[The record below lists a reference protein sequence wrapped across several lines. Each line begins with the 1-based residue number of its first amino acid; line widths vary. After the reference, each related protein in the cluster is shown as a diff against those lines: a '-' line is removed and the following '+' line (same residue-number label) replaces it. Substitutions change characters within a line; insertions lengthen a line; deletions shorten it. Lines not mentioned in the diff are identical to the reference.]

1 MALALMLA
9 AAGSGAAQTATVGVS
24 VSVPT
29 VLFISRTGDFQ
40 FGTVNDAAYTAGSVM
55 TTTGLTLTHRGNV
68 GYQVTIR
75 AHTGSG
81 NNLGFVPL
89 GGRSDPNPGK
99 PLTDLQ
105 LRQTTSGTAGE
116 WMSVPGESAL
126 AANFY
131 TRATRG
137 TTVTSTVDARLILSY
152 AADPPGTYS
161 TTVVFTIVAQ

>member
-9 AAGSGAAQTATVGVS
+9 TAGRGAAQTATVGVN

-40 FGTVNDAAYTAGSVM
+40 FGTVNDAAYMAGSVM
-55 TTTGLTLTHRGNV
+55 TTAGPTLTHRGNV
-68 GYQVTIR
+68 GYQITMK
-75 AHTGSG
+75 AYTGSG
-81 NNLGFVPL
+81 NNLGFTPL
-89 GGRSDPNPGK
+89 GGRSDADPGK
-99 PLTDLQ
+99 PMTDLQ
-105 LRQTTSGTAGE
+105 LRQTTSGTAGG
-116 WMSVPGESAL
+116 WMSVPGESAM
-126 AANFY
+126 AATFY

-137 TTVTSTVDARLILSY
+137 TTLTSTVDARLLLSY